1 MFSQSDRSWYT
12 VESLEA
18 TMMSETTLMLL
29 DVAAAL
35 GLAGVVLFVLRG
47 LLDAFGNRPSLR
59 PGSLRSRQD

>member
-1 MFSQSDRSWYT
+1 
-12 VESLEA
+12 
-18 TMMSETTLMLL
+18 MMSETTLMLL